1 MKIVTIIGARPQFI
15 KASLVSNKLRESHEE
30 IIVHTGQ
37 HYDKNMSDIFFEELN
52 LPQPN
57 YNLKI
62 GSASHGKQTG
72 EMLIKVEDVLIK
84 EKPDYVIVYG
94 DTNSTLA
101 GAVASSKLNI
111 PLIHIESGLRSFNK
125 AMPEEQNRILT
136 DHISTYL
143 FCPTETAVKNLYNE
157 NIKEN
162 VHNTGD
168 VMYDSTVFFSRIS
181 EKKFRKGF
189 FINGEKLKK
198 ENYYLCTLH
207 RAENTDKIEKIETV
221 LNTLDKLE
229 TKIIIPV
236 HPRIKE
242 MVKEIIKFS
251 DLKNIIITEPVG
263 YLEMLYLIKNAKK
276 ILTDSGGVQK
286 EAYFLRTPCIT
297 LRKETEWVET
307 LNGNLNVLCKIDSV
321 DIMNKIFKTKVNY
334 NITNKNYF
342 GDGNSVTNIFNIV
355 SNL

>member
-15 KASLVSNKLRESHEE
+15 KASLVSKKLIESHKE

-62 GSASHGKQTG
+62 GSASHGKQIG

-101 GAVASSKLNI
+101 GALASSKLNI

-125 AMPEEQNRILT
+125 TMPEEQNRIIT

-143 FCPTETAVKNLYNE
+143 FCPTETSVRNLYNE
-157 NIKEN
+157 NIKKN

-181 EKKFRKGF
+181 EKKFKKGF
-189 FINGEKLKK
+189 FINGEKIKGK
-198 ENYYLCTLH
+198 NYYLCTLH
-207 RAENTDKIEKIETV
+207 RAENTDKIEKIEKV
-221 LNTLDKLE
+221 LNTLDKLDA
-229 TKIIIPV
+229 KVIIPV
-236 HPRIKE
+236 HPRIKDI
-242 MVKEIIKFS
+242 VKEIIKFS
-251 DLKNIIITEPVG
+251 DLKNIILTEPVG

-297 LRKETEWVET
+297 LRNETEWLET
-307 LNGNLNVLCKIDSV
+307 LNGNLNVLCKIDSE
-321 DIMNKIFKTKVNY
+321 DMINKIFKTEINY
-334 NITNKNYF
+334 NIIDKNYF
-342 GDGNSVTNIFNIV
+342 GNGNAVKNIFNILN
-355 SNL
+355 SL